1 MKFLAPLFFWS
12 FLSFLPLVAIYF
24 LKVRPRRRE
33 ATAYFLWNRVFT
45 EKKSTS
51 LFQRLRDLLSLLLL
65 SLVFGAVCLSLTRPE
80 IVNDE
85 RKDLLLLIDHSA
97 SMSAGEG
104 SQQRLAL
111 AREAAANLIRG
122 MDASQRASV
131 ASVASD
137 VRFWSHLTD
146 NPRELLDAVKDVPA
160 TALGFRPEAIA
171 SLRSGDSRNADFAS
185 DRQLPM

>member
-65 SLVFGAVCLSLTRPE
+65 SW
-80 IVNDE
+80 
-85 RKDLLLLIDHSA
+85 LLLAQPATVLPS
-97 SMSAGEG
+97 
-104 SQQRLAL
+104 
-111 AREAAANLIRG
+111 
-122 MDASQRASV
+122 
-131 ASVASD
+131 
-137 VRFWSHLTD
+137 
-146 NPRELLDAVKDVPA
+146 PA
-160 TALGFRPEAIA
+160 TAPAR
-171 SLRSGDSRNADFAS
+171 
-185 DRQLPM
+185 